1 MFHLTAAQRETLRTR
16 LAERSRILRGEI
28 AQGLH
33 ETTSGAGDGR
43 LQGRPEAGDEAVAD
57 LESGIALAEVERD
70 AAELNA
76 VLEALA
82 RMDRGGYGLCADCG
96 APIAFERLLAQ
107 PQAPRCVRCETERD
121 RLRARPSL
129 PAL

>member
-1 MFHLTAAQRETLRTR
+1 MFHLTASQREALRAR
-16 LAERSRILRGEI
+16 LAERSRQLREEI
-28 AQGLH
+28 AQGIH
-33 ETTSGAGDGR
+33 QSAASADSAPD
-43 LQGRPEAGDEAVAD
+43 QGRAEAGDEAVAD

-76 VLEALA
+76 VLEALM
-82 RMDRGGYGLCADCG
+82 RMEQGGYGLCADCG
-96 APIAFERLLAQ
+96 APIAFERLLVQ
-107 PQAPRCVRCETERD
+107 PQAPRCMRCETERD

>member
-1 MFHLTAAQRETLRTR
+1 MFHLTHSQRETLRRR
-16 LAERSRILRGEI
+16 LNERTAMLRGEI
-28 AQGLH
+28 GHALH
-33 ETTSGAGDGR
+33 ETAAGDLAHTDR
-43 LQGRPEAGDEAVAD
+43 ASELGDAAVAD
-57 LESGIALAEVERD
+57 LETGITLAEVERD

-82 RMDRGGYGLCADCG
+82 RMEAGRYGLCLDCG
-96 APIAFERLLAQ
+96 APIVFERLLAQ